1 MDQRSRSVDS
11 GGSEESG
18 NFLEV
23 PSRRFQR
30 RRSSGGKGSVSTI
43 FRRFKSHI
51 DSPPVFRELF
61 ILISQHS
68 FIQS

>member
-30 RRSSGGKGSVSTI
+30 RRSSGGKGSVSPRTI

-51 DSPPVFRELF
+51 DSPPVFKRAFHIDFPAF
-61 ILISQHS
+61 IH
-68 FIQS
+68 